1 MASSILASHTGFS
14 ARIAHEQVEVARR
27 FADEVS
33 CPSPVVDERAF
44 LRRNWRTFKA
54 RVSEVPCPGAAS
66 SQQVALGGFTAAEAA
81 HRLAECGYNELP
93 ENGCGDLLDSRL
105 YSQTQSYLLISGA

>member
-1 MASSILASHTGFS
+1 MACSILPVTPLFSEDCASAGGS
-14 ARIAHEQVEVARR
+14 GQAVCRR
-27 FADEVS
+27 GS

-105 YSQTQSYLLISGA
+105 YSQTQSYLLILL